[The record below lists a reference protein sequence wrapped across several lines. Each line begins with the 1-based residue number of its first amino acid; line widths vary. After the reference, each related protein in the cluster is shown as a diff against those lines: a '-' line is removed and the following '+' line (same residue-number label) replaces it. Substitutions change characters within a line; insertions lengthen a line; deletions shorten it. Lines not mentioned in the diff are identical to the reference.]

1 MSEIVSR
8 ANRVFSS
15 GPAFMEAYDTP
26 VPVIGYRHVFK
37 SQVTYLAILRN
48 ALSASAERMYSS
60 LSIEEEM
67 IQQLRLFLEMPSE
80 QWRTRLDIC
89 ADTVTS
95 QAFNQSFDPLR
106 YYELNYGITVSYN
119 YDLDSRFA
127 SLSDM
132 YALVSANCAHYFD
145 TETTTSRFAIN
156 YHALFA
162 CQWYLTDCDAY
173 VATKRLH
180 ARYILIHLSLFVTIE
195 VPRTQQSLSRTYFN
209 FINATFDGGYGS
221 AAEDIPGHRACVE
234 KLASYVSDVTHLWTE
249 TSE

>member
-1 MSEIVSR
+1 
-8 ANRVFSS
+8 
-15 GPAFMEAYDTP
+15 MEAYDTP

-60 LSIEEEM
+60 FAIEEDT
-67 IQQLRLFLEMPSE
+67 IWQLKLFLELPSE
-80 QWRTRLDIC
+80 QWQTRLHC
-89 ADTVTS
+89 SESMTP
-95 QAFNQSFDPLR
+95 QAFNWQFNPLR
-106 YYELNYGITVSYN
+106 YYEQNFGIKVHYSYAE
-119 YDLDSRFA
+119 DIRFA

-132 YALVSANCAHYFD
+132 YAHYSANCAHYFD
-145 TETTTSRFAIN
+145 TETNTSRDAIN